1 MRQSKA
7 RIRRLLSSALLLA
20 MSSIMSAEARP
31 ILELTNFDSISGWDA
46 ADHRAALETFR
57 RSCAEIEA
65 TGHAFAR
72 KVAYGGTKRDWLAV
86 CDRLKAASDA
96 RAFFEN
102 TFTPLIVRD
111 PSRPAGLFT
120 GYYEPEAE
128 GSRKPGGDYKVP
140 VYARPADLVAFDART
155 AKRLGLAYGRTVDG
169 KPQGYFT
176 RREIEEG
183 ALSDRGLELVWLK
196 DWADAF
202 FIQVQGS
209 GRVRL
214 PDGRLLRLGYAAKTG
229 QPYTAIGGLLV
240 ERGVLAR
247 EDMSMQAIRA
257 WMSRNPKD
265 ARELMWE
272 NKSFVFF
279 REMKID
285 DQKLGPPGAQKVS
298 LTPFH
303 SLAVDR
309 SLWMFGTPVWLDTQ
323 APKGKT
329 GKLVPFRS
337 LMVAQD
343 TGTAIKGHARGDVFW
358 GAGEEAALTAGHM
371 KSAGL
376 MIVLLPKALA
386 KRLLQRQ

>member
-1 MRQSKA
+1 
-7 RIRRLLSSALLLA
+7 
-20 MSSIMSAEARP
+20 MSSIMSAEAGP
-31 ILELTNFDSISGWDA
+31 ILEPTTFESISGWTA
-46 ADHRAALETFR
+46 ADHGTALKVFR

-72 KVAYGGTKRDWLAV
+72 QVVYGGTRSDWLAV
-86 CDRLKAASDA
+86 CSRLNSATDP
-96 RAFFEN
+96 RAFFE
-102 TFTPLIVRD
+102 TAFTPLIVRD
-111 PSRPAGLFT
+111 PARPEGLFT

-128 GSRKPGGDYKVP
+128 GSRKPGGDYKIP
-140 VYARPADLVAFDART
+140 LYARPTDLVAFDAPT
-155 AKRLGLAYGRTVDG
+155 AKRLGLAYGRNVGG
-169 KPQGYFT
+169 KPMGYFT

-183 ALSDRGLELVWLK
+183 ALSGLGLELVWLK

-202 FIQVQGS
+202 FIQIQGS

-214 PDGRLLRLGYAAKTG
+214 ADGTLLRLGYAAKTG
-229 QPYTAIGGLLV
+229 QPYTGIGGLLV

-247 EDMSMQAIRA
+247 DAMSMQAIRA
-257 WMSRNPKD
+257 WMHENPKA

-279 REMKID
+279 REVTVD
-285 DQKLGPPGAQKVS
+285 DPKLGPPGAQKVS

-309 SLWMFGTPVWLDTQ
+309 SLWMFGTPVWLDTEV
-323 APKGKT
+323 PMGKT
-329 GKLVPFRS
+329 GKLVPFKS

-358 GAGEEAALTAGHM
+358 GAGEDAALTAGQM
-371 KSAGL
+371 KSPGR

-386 KRLLQRQ
+386 KRLLERQ

>member
-1 MRQSKA
+1 M
-7 RIRRLLSSALLLA
+7 RRLLSSALLLV
-20 MSSIMSAEARP
+20 MSSIMSAEAGP
-31 ILELTNFDSISGWDA
+31 ILEPTNFENISGWTG
-46 ADHRAALETFR
+46 ADHGTALQAFR

-72 KVAYGGTKRDWLAV
+72 KVAYGGTKRDWLTV
-86 CDRLKAASDA
+86 CNGLKSASDP
-96 RAFFEN
+96 RAFFEAA
-102 TFTPLIVRD
+102 FTPLIVHD
-111 PSRPAGLFT
+111 PARPEGLFT

-128 GSRKPGGDYKVP
+128 GSRKPGGAYKVP

-155 AKRLGLAYGRTVDG
+155 AKRLGLAYGRNVG
-169 KPQGYFT
+169 GRPQGYFT

-183 ALSDRGLELVWLK
+183 ALADRGLELVWLK

-214 PDGRLLRLGYAAKTG
+214 ADGKELRLGYAAKTG
-229 QPYTAIGGLLV
+229 QPYTGIGGLLV
-240 ERGVLAR
+240 ERGVLSR
-247 EDMSMQAIRA
+247 DDMSMQAIRA
-257 WMSRNPKD
+257 WMHKNPKA

-279 REMKID
+279 REVTAD
-285 DQKLGPPGAQKVS
+285 DPKLGPPGAQKVS

-309 SLWMFGTPVWLDTQ
+309 SLWMFGTPVWLDTE

-329 GKLVPFRS
+329 GKLVPFRN
-337 LMVAQD
+337 LLVAQD

-358 GAGEEAALTAGHM
+358 GVGEDAALTAGHM
-371 KSAGL
+371 KSPGR

-386 KRLLQRQ
+386 KRLLQQQ